1 MTLGPLLE
9 AALGAQAACKS
20 ADIRCCVIGGLAVQ
34 RWGEPRYTADVDLS
48 VLVES
53 GQELRIAQALLA
65 RLQPRIAD
73 AVTFALRSRI
83 VLAQSPGGIGVD
95 IALAGLPYEV
105 RVMER
110 SSDWDLGANVFLRTC
125 SAEDLLVMK
134 AFAGRDKDW
143 ADVTSILERQG
154 RHLDLDLVRREL
166 APLLAA
172 KEAPGLADE
181 FERRIARTLDH

>member
-1 MTLGPLLE
+1 MLGPLLE
-9 AALGAQAACKS
+9 AALGAQAVCKS
-20 ADIRCCVIGGLAVQ
+20 ADVHCCVIGGLAVQ

-48 VLVES
+48 VVVEP
-53 GQELRIAQALLA
+53 GQESRIAHTLLA
-65 RLQPRIAD
+65 GLQPRIAD
-73 AVTFALRSRI
+73 AAAFALRSRV
-83 VLAQSPGGIGVD
+83 VLVQSPDGIGVD

-110 SSDWDLGANVFLRTC
+110 SSDWNLDADVFLRTC

-134 AFAGRDKDW
+134 VFAGRDKDW

-166 APLLAA
+166 VPLLAA
-172 KEAPGLADE
+172 KGAPELGDE
-181 FERRIARTLDH
+181 FEHRIALILEH

>member
-1 MTLGPLLE
+1 M
-9 AALGAQAACKS
+9 
-20 ADIRCCVIGGLAVQ
+20 
-34 RWGEPRYTADVDLS
+34 
-48 VLVES
+48 
-53 GQELRIAQALLA
+53 
-65 RLQPRIAD
+65 
-73 AVTFALRSRI
+73 
-83 VLAQSPGGIGVD
+83 D

>member
-1 MTLGPLLE
+1 MLGPLLE
-9 AALGAQAACKS
+9 AALGAQAVCKS
-20 ADIRCCVIGGLAVQ
+20 ADVHCCVIGGLAVQ

-48 VLVES
+48 VVVEP
-53 GQELRIAQALLA
+53 GQESRIAHTLLA
-65 RLQPRIAD
+65 GLQPRIAD
-73 AVTFALRSRI
+73 AAAFALRSRV
-83 VLAQSPGGIGVD
+83 VLVQSPDGIGVD

-110 SSDWDLGANVFLRTC
+110 SSDWNLDADVFLRTC

-134 AFAGRDKDW
+134 VFAGRDKDW

-166 APLLAA
+166 VPLLAA
-172 KEAPGLADE
+172 KGAPELGDE
-181 FERRIARTLDH
+181 FEHRIALTLEH